1 MSIQHGALSLTV
13 SVHQEKTHELQGK
26 CVGFS
31 LKNRKSYTF
40 TTEVTCLKIAGFNSM
55 LRNTEKQVFLN
66 KRVLKNF
73 SVDKDLSLVSLPEM
87 VKFSGLNINNRC
99 HPVTPVLDTVIINI
113 AVTQNCQICSCA
125 SFCYTHTTRIN
136 CINLY
141 RLSHFLIFTGRNIK
155 PCQQSHMCVLKI

>member
-1 MSIQHGALSLTV
+1 
-13 SVHQEKTHELQGK
+13 
-26 CVGFS
+26 
-31 LKNRKSYTF
+31 
-40 TTEVTCLKIAGFNSM
+40 M

-113 AVTQNCQICSCA
+113 AVT
-125 SFCYTHTTRIN
+125 
-136 CINLY
+136 
-141 RLSHFLIFTGRNIK
+141 
-155 PCQQSHMCVLKI
+155 